1 MGFSYS
7 RRKANRS
14 RTRRFKDCVKYKEK
28 INKMEYE
35 QKEIKP
41 LLEDGSLYFNIKI
54 TSENGKETKWLRIP
68 KNLLIGF
75 YNSFN

>member
-1 MGFSYS
+1 
-7 RRKANRS
+7 
-14 RTRRFKDCVKYKEK
+14 
-28 INKMEYE
+28 MEYE